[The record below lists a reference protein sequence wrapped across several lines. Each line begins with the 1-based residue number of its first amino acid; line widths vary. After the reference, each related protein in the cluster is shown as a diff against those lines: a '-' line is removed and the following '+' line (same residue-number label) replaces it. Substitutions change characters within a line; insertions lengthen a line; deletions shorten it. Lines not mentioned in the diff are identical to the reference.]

1 MSNPA
6 IIAITTGE
14 PAGIGPDLIVS
25 LTQEKFHSG
34 QSATQY
40 VVITDPQI
48 IQERAEE
55 LGVYVDLQI
64 WQPKNKQPGIYYYPV
79 KKSTRV
85 VPGSLDPANS
95 PYVVETLRIA
105 AQGCLDK
112 TFQAMVTGPVHKG
125 VINSAGINFTGH
137 TEYLAHLSHTKQ
149 PVMMLATE
157 KLRVALVTTHL
168 PLKEVASNITHTR
181 LLSVLRVLQQDLRQY
196 FDIANPRIAVCGLNP
211 HAGED
216 GHLGRE
222 EIEIIAPVLAE
233 LNQQGYNLTGPVS
246 ADTIFT
252 EKSLINFDVV
262 LVMYHDQG
270 LPVIKHA
277 GFGKTVNIT
286 LGLPFIRTSVDHGTA
301 LDLAGK
307 NKIDNNSLLLAMK
320 MATRMAK
327 KNELEGK

>member
-1 MSNPA
+1 MSNSA

-25 LTQEKFHSG
+25 LIQDKFHSG
-34 QSATQY
+34 QPETQY

-48 IQERAEE
+48 IQERAQE
-55 LGVYVDLQI
+55 LGVYVDLPV

-79 KKSTRV
+79 KKSARV

-125 VINSAGINFTGH
+125 VINSAGISFTGH
-137 TEYLAHLSHTKQ
+137 TEFLAQLSRINQ
-149 PVMMLATE
+149 PVMVLATE

-168 PLKEVASNITHTR
+168 PLKEVASNITRAR
-181 LLSVLRVLQQDLRQY
+181 LLSVLQVLRHDLRQY

-252 EKSLINFDVV
+252 EKSLLNFDVV

-301 LDLAGK
+301 LELAGK
-307 NKIDNNSLLLAMK
+307 NKIDNNSLRLAMT
-320 MATRMAK
+320 MAAQMARK
-327 KNELEGK
+327 K

>member
-95 PYVVETLRIA
+95 PYVVETLHTA

-168 PLKEVASNITHTR
+168 PLKEIGRASCR
-181 LLSVLRVLQQDLRQY
+181 ERV
-196 FDIANPRIAVCGLNP
+196 
-211 HAGED
+211 
-216 GHLGRE
+216 
-222 EIEIIAPVLAE
+222 
-233 LNQQGYNLTGPVS
+233 
-246 ADTIFT
+246 
-252 EKSLINFDVV
+252 
-262 LVMYHDQG
+262 
-270 LPVIKHA
+270 
-277 GFGKTVNIT
+277 
-286 LGLPFIRTSVDHGTA
+286 
-301 LDLAGK
+301 
-307 NKIDNNSLLLAMK
+307 
-320 MATRMAK
+320 
-327 KNELEGK
+327 